1 MTTLSRLLASSALT
15 LAVGI
20 PATAATPGVN
30 GDTQSCALA
39 ACVMALA
46 DAGVP
51 ARVILVDDDEDE
63 DDDDDDEY
71 GDDDDGD
78 GVWFFVDEDHDE
90 GEDCEDD
97 DDDGEDGDDDDDVA
111 EEADDDDGCVGGL
124 GNAAPAGTV
133 APPANGLFGTGA
145 PPVAVTN

>member
-15 LAVGI
+15 LAIGI

-30 GDTQSCALA
+30 GDVGSCAVT
-39 ACVMALA
+39 ACTMALA
-46 DAGVP
+46 DVGRD
-51 ARVILVDDDEDE
+51 ARLFLVDDDEDE
-63 DDDDDDEY
+63 DDDEH
-71 GDDDDGD
+71 GDDDDDD
-78 GVWFFVDEDHDE
+78 GFWFFVDGDHDE
-90 GEDCEDD
+90 GGDCDDEDD
-97 DDDGEDGDDDDDVA
+97 DDDGEDGDDDDDGA